1 MGFLYLRYFDGSWIK
16 KLSNTLGR
24 ELHPKQESK
33 EVRYFELRW
42 FDQKKIKTYTARKEP
57 KETWINPSNNTVLLA
72 GTCTNYYLLYQLHN

>member
-42 FDQKKIKTYTARKEP
+42 FDPKKIKTYTARNNLEDKGQGKE
-57 KETWINPSNNTVLLA
+57 KRDQVSTTVV
-72 GTCTNYYLLYQLHN
+72 